1 MDITTEKLILSNLV
15 KNSDYTVKVLPHI
28 KSEYFQHQETQ
39 IIFDIIK
46 TYISTYSI
54 QPDKTTLVVECRQSP
69 KVSEI
74 NSDDVESVA
83 RELFELDTPADNT
96 WLIKQTED
104 FCRNKAIYNTI
115 ANVIDIYE
123 GKNKQYNYH
132 AIPDL
137 LKEAIGIS
145 FETTIGLDFFDDAE
159 MRYQYYTEK
168 ENKLEFGI
176 DILNLITNGGV
187 GKKTLNVLVAG
198 VNCGKTLGLISLA
211 ADYIRRG
218 QNVLYITLEVREEE
232 ILKRV
237 DANMLDVSINDLSSL
252 SKEKFMN
259 KIEKIKS
266 KQHGKLKVKEFPPG
280 TASAAHIKHIM
291 KELKLKQGFEPAI
304 LVIDY
309 LGLCAS
315 SRIKPGTQNSYFYL
329 KAVAEELRALAVE
342 HDIVC
347 WTAAQFSR
355 GGQANSDADITD
367 VAESHGLSAT
377 ADFMVGMNRT
387 EELDEAG
394 ALQFKQLKNRYGN
407 KTNHLRFLVGV
418 DLEKQKLYE
427 MGTTAQA
434 PKQQQ
439 TTNGFNS
446 FTNTETGEINHK
458 KKFDGFEV

>member
-39 IIFDIIK
+39 IIFEIIK

-54 QPDKTTLVVECRQSP
+54 QPDRTTLIVECRQSP

-104 FCRNKAIYNTI
+104 FCRNKAIFNTI

-168 ENKLEFGI
+168 ENKIEFGI

-198 VNCGKTLGLISLA
+198 VNCVHPSTKVSIR
-211 ADYIRRG
+211 IRRKDDRG
-218 QNVLYITLEVREEE
+218 
-232 ILKRV
+232 
-237 DANMLDVSINDLSSL
+237 NDSS
-252 SKEKFMN
+252 F
-259 KIEKIKS
+259 
-266 KQHGKLKVKEFPPG
+266 
-280 TASAAHIKHIM
+280 
-291 KELKLKQGFEPAI
+291 
-304 LVIDY
+304 
-309 LGLCAS
+309 
-315 SRIKPGTQNSYFYL
+315 
-329 KAVAEELRALAVE
+329 
-342 HDIVC
+342 
-347 WTAAQFSR
+347 
-355 GGQANSDADITD
+355 
-367 VAESHGLSAT
+367 
-377 ADFMVGMNRT
+377 
-387 EELDEAG
+387 
-394 ALQFKQLKNRYGN
+394 
-407 KTNHLRFLVGV
+407 
-418 DLEKQKLYE
+418 
-427 MGTTAQA
+427 
-434 PKQQQ
+434 
-439 TTNGFNS
+439 
-446 FTNTETGEINHK
+446 
-458 KKFDGFEV
+458 

>member
-1 MDITTEKLILSNLV
+1 MNMLKNCWKELSVSIEEVESLL
-15 KNSDYTVKVLPHI
+15 KDYDVEVLSPDGYVKVTKFIDKGQHEEHI
-28 KSEYFQHQETQ
+28 VTLNNGYNLRCSSEH
-39 IIFDIIK
+39 
-46 TYISTYSI
+46 
-54 QPDKTTLVVECRQSP
+54 
-69 KVSEI
+69 
-74 NSDDVESVA
+74 
-83 RELFELDTPADNT
+83 LFETDKGWKTATELLNTTDASILVDTGDLVGVASVENT
-96 WLIKQTED
+96 KQLIPIVDISVLHENH
-104 FCRNKAIYNTI
+104 RYY
-115 ANVIDIYE
+115 AN
-123 GKNKQYNYH
+123 
-132 AIPDL
+132 
-137 LKEAIGIS
+137 GIS
-145 FETTIGLDFFDDAE
+145 SH
-159 MRYQYYTEK
+159 
-168 ENKLEFGI
+168 
-176 DILNLITNGGV
+176 
-187 GKKTLNVLVAG
+187 
-198 VNCGKTLGLISLA
+198 NCGKTLGLISLA
-211 ADYIRRG
+211 ADYIRRN

-237 DANMLDVSINDLSSL
+237 DANMLDVSINELSSL
-252 SKEKFMN
+252 TKDRFMT

-291 KELKLKQGFEPAI
+291 KELKLKQGFEPHI
-304 LVIDY
+304 LIIDY

-355 GGQANSDADITD
+355 GGQANSDAEITD

-427 MGTTAQA
+427 MSSQTQV
-434 PKQQQ
+434 PKYP
-439 TTNGFNS
+439 TDVDNNKL
-446 FTNTETGEINHK
+446 K
-458 KKFDGFEV
+458 KKFDNFEV